1 MDSLKAFLMGLIQGV
16 TEFLP
21 VSSSGHLSVFSHFF
35 NIDTEI
41 SSLYSSMLH
50 IGSAVAVLIF
60 FHKTV
65 YELFIEFT
73 LCIKDIRKKRFTFDS
88 KKISK
93 TRRMLFMLIISCVP
107 LLILLLPAGDSMIL
121 MEKLTVFSTDDS
133 ILAEG
138 ICFIVTGGVLILGA
152 LADSYHKRKRN
163 IGVIPAILIGFAQMI
178 AACFP
183 GISRSGMTISTSL
196 ICGAS
201 RRNAVMY
208 SFILS
213 VPTILA
219 AGFIEFID
227 AMKSPTYIPVFPMIV
242 GILTSAIVGV
252 FSISLLKL
260 LIRKNKFKYLGIYC
274 ASLGVIVTVVGIF
287 EALMEQGV

>member
-1 MDSLKAFLMGLIQGV
+1 MDILKAFLMGLIQGI

-50 IGSAVAVLIF
+50 IGTAVAVLVF

-65 YELFIEFT
+65 YELFIEFM
-73 LCIKDIRKKRFTFDS
+73 LCIKDITKKRFTFD
-88 KKISK
+88 KEKNSK
-93 TRRMLFMLIISCVP
+93 TRRMLFMLIISCAP
-107 LLILLLPAGDSMIL
+107 LLILLLPAGDGLIL

-152 LADSYHKRKRN
+152 LADSYYKRKKN
-163 IGVIPAILIGFAQMI
+163 IGVVSAILIGFAQMI

-183 GISRSGMTISTSL
+183 GISRSGMTISTGL

-219 AGFIEFID
+219 AGLIEFID
-227 AMKSPTYIPVFPMIV
+227 AMKSPTYIPVIPMIV
-242 GILTSAIVGV
+242 GVLTSAIVGI
-252 FSISLLKL
+252 FSIRLLKFL
-260 LIRKNKFKYLGIYC
+260 MSKNKLKYLGIYC
-274 ASLGVIVTVVGIF
+274 ASLGGIVTIVGIF

>member
-1 MDSLKAFLMGLIQGV
+1 MDVLKAFFMGLIQGV

-21 VSSSGHLSVFSHFF
+21 VSSSGHLSLFSHFF

-50 IGSAVAVLIF
+50 IGSAVAILIF

-73 LCIKDIRKKRFTFDS
+73 LCIKDIAKRRFTFD
-88 KKISK
+88 KDKTSK
-93 TRRMLFMLIISCVP
+93 TRRMLFMMIISCLP
-107 LLILLLPAGDSMIL
+107 LLVLLLPAGDGMIL

-138 ICFIVTGGVLILGA
+138 ICFVITGGVLILGA

-163 IGVIPAILIGFAQMI
+163 IGVVPAGLIGFAQMF

-183 GISRSGMTISTSL
+183 GISRSGMTISTAL

-219 AGFIEFID
+219 AGLIEFID

-242 GILTSAIVGV
+242 GVFTSAIVGI
-252 FSISLLKL
+252 FSISLLKF

-274 ASLGVIVTVVGIF
+274 ASLGVVVTVAGIF